1 MQVVVQLC
9 TFHVHAL
16 SYTHLQFTYR
26 PRVQKSSYCRKKDR
40 TSECTGKYD
49 HRKQFSSLGLRG
61 LKEKCSYEPSHFTFS
76 GRTVMMDIDEKEM
89 IVRFRRKRIKRKL
102 LKVSAKEI
110 ARRILCLVCG
120 NCEGC
125 ITIHLSQTHHACL
138 SMGKF
143 KRLEYFDEALQRT
156 LEATVMKTFTESLNA
171 MDLSIYT
178 EHPVKD
184 WKSVFCTEH
193 QEALKQEILII
204 L

>member
-1 MQVVVQLC
+1 
-9 TFHVHAL
+9 
-16 SYTHLQFTYR
+16 
-26 PRVQKSSYCRKKDR
+26 
-40 TSECTGKYD
+40 
-49 HRKQFSSLGLRG
+49 
-61 LKEKCSYEPSHFTFS
+61 
-76 GRTVMMDIDEKEM
+76 MDIDKKEM

-110 ARRILCLVCG
+110 ARHIFCLVRE

-125 ITIHLSQTHHACL
+125 ITLHLSQTHHECL

-143 KRLEYFDEALQRT
+143 KRLEYFASALQRT

-193 QEALKQEILII
+193 QEALKQEILKI

>member
-1 MQVVVQLC
+1 
-9 TFHVHAL
+9 
-16 SYTHLQFTYR
+16 
-26 PRVQKSSYCRKKDR
+26 
-40 TSECTGKYD
+40 
-49 HRKQFSSLGLRG
+49 
-61 LKEKCSYEPSHFTFS
+61 
-76 GRTVMMDIDEKEM
+76 MDIDEKEM

-110 ARRILCLVCG
+110 ARHIFCLVRE

-125 ITIHLSQTHHACL
+125 ITFHLSQTHHACL

-156 LEATVMKTFTESLNA
+156 SEVAVMKTFTESLTV

-178 EHPVKD
+178 EQPVKD
-184 WKSVFCTEH
+184 WKSMFCTEH
-193 QEALKQEILII
+193 QEELKQEILKI